1 MRTEGLTARAYT
13 EAIMKTALATLALI
27 APLAAIAQTEVYRAL
42 DPKAPGVQLSDRELL
57 DLLDSP
63 FGMVTTGRQYNLVDD
78 TEVGINKRYDSSMKF
93 KSPRSRSGFVGS
105 LTYNV
110 GEAPFNTWV
119 NRAYSAT
126 LGYEKGRVSL
136 SITHQRKENMLDAT
150 GTTPPVDQSARN
162 SLVVANVDFG
172 RFIGYAAYGLSRG
185 DAGMQWDE
193 TNPYG
198 AVALRYPSTNS
209 RDVLV
214 GVAVPRGAT
223 TFLASYIKK
232 DDRGLADRDATQFA
246 VGASYAFSRRSNVY
260 ASFATIQH
268 RTGPMGGGS
277 DRAVN
282 VGFKHAF

>member
-1 MRTEGLTARAYT
+1 MRTEWAAAAAYT
-13 EAIMKTALATLALI
+13 EAIMKTALVTLALI

-42 DPKAPGVQLSDRELL
+42 DPKAQDSQLL
-57 DLLDSP
+57 DRQTLDMLDSP

-78 TEVGINKRYDSSMKF
+78 SQVGFNKRYDSSLKF
-93 KSPRSRSGFVGS
+93 KSPRSRSGFVGAM
-105 LTYNV
+105 TYSV
-110 GEAPFNTWV
+110 GEAPFNNWV

-126 LGYEKGRVSL
+126 LGYEKGRVNL

-162 SLVVANVDFG
+162 SLVAANVDFG
-172 RFIGYAAYGLSRG
+172 RFVGYAAYGHSRG

-193 TNPYG
+193 SNPYG

-209 RDVLV
+209 RDVLF
-214 GVAVPRGAT
+214 GVAVPMGAT
-223 TFLASYIKK
+223 TFLASYIRK
-232 DDRGLADRDATQFA
+232 DDRGLADRDANQLA

-268 RTGPMGGGS
+268 RAGPMGGGS
-277 DRAVN
+277 DRAVT